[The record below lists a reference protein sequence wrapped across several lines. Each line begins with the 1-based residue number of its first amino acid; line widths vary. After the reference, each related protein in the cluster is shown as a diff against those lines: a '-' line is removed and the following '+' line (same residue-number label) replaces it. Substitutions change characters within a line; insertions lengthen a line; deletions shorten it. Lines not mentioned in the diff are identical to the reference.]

1 MMAAMAEETRTASA
15 GATLFHLQSGTVRVI
30 DGADRGKTW
39 TITDTPICIGSA
51 DTCEITLRDSR
62 VSRRHCRITLVAHG
76 FLVED
81 LESRNGTYFEGSR
94 VGQIAVPPGA
104 ILRVGKTHLAV
115 GGTRDTAT
123 IEPSTRTQLGS
134 LVGHS
139 LVMRRTFALLER
151 AAASDVTVLL
161 EGETGTGKDGAAHAI
176 HALGARAR
184 GPFEVLDC
192 AAQVP
197 ALLASELHGHQRGA
211 FTGATADRAGVFE
224 RANGGTVFLDEIGEL
239 PLDLQPA
246 LLRVLETSTVT
257 RLGSHTPLRADVR
270 VIAATHRDLAEAVV
284 AGTFREDLYYRLQVL
299 PITMPPLR
307 QRRDDLPALCTALL
321 REHGVDA
328 GPIDGPRLAALAE
341 HRWPGNVRE
350 LRNVIERALVRAGGH
365 APFAQLVFE
374 LGERDVGEALA
385 RGGGD
390 SFQERKREA
399 IDRFERDYLVE
410 LLREHAGN
418 VKQASRASGIE
429 RTQLKRLLR
438 KHALK

>member
-1 MMAAMAEETRTASA
+1 MMIAMSSETRTATGA
-15 GATLFHLQSGTVRVI
+15 GALFQLRSGVVRVV
-30 DGADRGKTW
+30 DGPDRGKSW
-39 TITDTPICIGSA
+39 SIDDLPLSIGSG
-51 DTCEITLRDSR
+51 DNCDITLRDAR
-62 VSRRHCRITLVAHG
+62 VSRRHCRLTLVAHG

-115 GGTRDTAT
+115 GAARESSSLA
-123 IEPSTRTQLGS
+123 PSDRTQLGK
-134 LVGHS
+134 LVGQS
-139 LVMRRTFALLER
+139 LAMRKVFTLLER
-151 AAASDVTVLL
+151 AAQSDVTVLI
-161 EGETGTGKDGAAHAI
+161 EGETGTGKDGAAQAI
-176 HALGARAR
+176 HALGARTR

-192 AAQVP
+192 GAQVP
-197 ALLASELHGHQRGA
+197 ALLASELHGHVRGS
-211 FTGATADRAGVFE
+211 FTGAAQDRAGVFE
-224 RANGGTVFLDEIGEL
+224 RAHGGTVFLDEIGEL

-257 RLGSHTPLRADVR
+257 RLGAHTPMQADVR
-270 VIAATHRDLAEAVV
+270 IIAATHRDLAEAVV

-299 PITMPPLR
+299 PIALPPLR
-307 QRRDDLPALCTALL
+307 TRREDLPILCAEQFRDHGIEPGPIEGPNLALL
-321 REHGVDA
+321 A
-328 GPIDGPRLAALAE
+328 Q

-350 LRNVIERALVRAGGH
+350 LRNVIERALVRAGG
-365 APFAQLVFE
+365 AARFADLAID
-374 LGERDVGEALA
+374 LGDAVRPATEPG
-385 RGGGD
+385 RGAD
-390 SFQERKREA
+390 SFQERKKEA
-399 IDRFERDYLVE
+399 VDRFEREYLVE

>member
-1 MMAAMAEETRTASA
+1 MAEETRTASA
-15 GATLFHLQSGTVRVI
+15 APTLFHLQSGTLRVI
-30 DGADRGKTW
+30 DGPDRGRSWSIGREPLT
-39 TITDTPICIGSA
+39 IGSA
-51 DTCEITLRDSR
+51 ETCDVTLRDSR
-62 VSRRHCRITLVAHG
+62 VSRRHTRITLVAHG

-94 VGQIAVPPGA
+94 VGHIAVPPGA
-104 ILRVGKTHLAV
+104 IVRVGKTHLAL
-115 GGTRDTAT
+115 GALRDSAG
-123 IEPSTRTQLGS
+123 IEPSTRTQLGA

-139 LVMRRTFALLER
+139 LAMRRVFALLER

-161 EGETGTGKDGAAHAI
+161 EGETGTGKDAAAHAI
-176 HALGARAR
+176 HVLSARAG

-197 ALLASELHGHQRGA
+197 ALLASELHGHARGA
-211 FTGATADRAGVFE
+211 FTGAAQDRAGVFE

-257 RLGSHTPLRADVR
+257 RLGSHQPVRADVR

-299 PITMPPLR
+299 TITMPPLR
-307 QRRDDLPALCTALL
+307 QRRDDLALLCGAML

-328 GPIDGPRLAALAE
+328 GPIEGPRLAQLAE

-350 LRNVIERALVRAGGH
+350 LRNVISRALVRAGGRVSR
-365 APFAQLVFE
+365 FGDLVFE
-374 LGERDVGEALA
+374 LGERDVGATA
-385 RGGGD
+385 RAD
-390 SFQERKREA
+390 SAVASFQERKREA
-399 IDRFERDYLVE
+399 IDRFEREYLVE

-438 KHALK
+438 KHGLK